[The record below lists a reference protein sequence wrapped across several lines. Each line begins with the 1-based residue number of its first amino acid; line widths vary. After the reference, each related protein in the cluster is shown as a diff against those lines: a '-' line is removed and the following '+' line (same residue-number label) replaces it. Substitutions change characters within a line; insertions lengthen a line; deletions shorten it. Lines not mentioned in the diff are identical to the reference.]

1 VTTLVPVLLLSF
13 AFSAC
18 AGSMTAR
25 NPDHVPPIFA
35 GLNAATTCL
44 PGPTDE
50 GTSSRY
56 RLRWKPA
63 RDDRTPA
70 NQIVY
75 LVYQARAPHGER
87 FSHPTYTSAPGAKA
101 LTTPPLPGE
110 KSHYFVV
117 RAMDAAGQRE
127 SNRVERQGENLCQ

>member
-1 VTTLVPVLLLSF
+1 M
-13 AFSAC
+13 A
-18 AGSMTAR
+18 AR
-25 NPDHVPPIFA
+25 NRDHVPPIFA

-50 GTSSRY
+50 GTSSPY

-75 LVYQARAPHGER
+75 LVYEARAPHGER

-110 KSHYFVV
+110 NSHYFVV
-117 RAMDAAGQRE
+117 RAMDAAGQRD
-127 SNRVERQGENLCQ
+127 SNRVERQGENLCE